1 MAIVLGALA
10 AQFFGTV
17 PSVAGSVGKQ
27 SANVEG
33 VCPSAS
39 PGNAQC
45 LAILRTDMAARPASA
60 VSALAP
66 PPGYGPADLQ
76 SAYAL
81 PSGSA
86 GAGLTVAVVDA
97 FDLPTAE
104 SDLAV
109 YRSQFGLPPCT
120 TANGCFRKVD
130 QNGGS
135 SYPAANKNWGAEIA
149 LDIEMVS
156 ATCPNCKI
164 VLVEANGTSLSDLGV
179 AVNAAVSLGA
189 VAVSNSYGGPEWSG
203 ETSSD
208 AYYNH
213 PGVAITAAT
222 GDCGYNCTGVYKASV
237 YNSVQYPAASPYV
250 VAVGGTSL
258 TRDGSARGW
267 TESAWGNADGG
278 AGSGCSLYEPK
289 PSWQSD
295 TWCANRTQADVSAV
309 ADPLTGVAMYDPDYG
324 GWQVA
329 GGTSAASPII
339 AATFALAGSPAAGTY
354 PASYL
359 YGDSAGLNDV
369 VGGNNDVTW
378 NNCTVTNLCNGVAG
392 YDGPTGLG
400 TPNGTAAFTA
410 PAALPPVGPGPL
422 PPVPTGATY
431 HPITPARV
439 LDSRDGNGLMAPLS
453 ANTPATFQVGSL
465 GGVPSNATA
474 VTGNVTVVNETS
486 SWAVYLGPDPI
497 ASPTSSTIN
506 FTAGQVRANGLTVAL
521 SATGSLSAT
530 YISTAGNTTDLVFD
544 VTGYFT
550 PDASGATYHP
560 MAPARLLDTRSGN
573 GLSGKLSAN
582 TPATF
587 AVTGRGSVPVGATAV
602 TGNLTV
608 VNETSSWAVYLGPY
622 PIASPT
628 SSTINFTAGDILA
641 NGLAVA
647 LSPAGTLSATYISTA
662 GNTTDLVFDVTGYFT
677 ADASGAEYVAVAP
690 ARLLDTRSSNG
701 LSGKLSANTPRT
713 FAVSGR
719 GDVPAG
725 ATAVTGNVTVV
736 NETSAWAVF
745 LGPSP
750 IASPASS
757 TINFKAGDTLA
768 NGLTVG
774 LGSGGSLSGTLSA
787 TYMSSAGNTTDLVFD
802 VTGYFTP

>member
-1 MAIVLGALA
+1 
-10 AQFFGTV
+10 
-17 PSVAGSVGKQ
+17 
-27 SANVEG
+27 
-33 VCPSAS
+33 
-39 PGNAQC
+39 
-45 LAILRTDMAARPASA
+45 
-60 VSALAP
+60 
-66 PPGYGPADLQ
+66 
-76 SAYAL
+76 
-81 PSGSA
+81 
-86 GAGLTVAVVDA
+86 VVDA

-120 TANGCFRKVD
+120 TANGCFRKLD
-130 QNGGS
+130 QNGGA

-156 ATCPNCKI
+156 AACPNCHI
-164 VLVEANGTSLSDLGV
+164 LLIEANSDALSNLGV
-179 AVNAAVSLGA
+179 AVNTAVSLGA
-189 VAVSNSYGGPEWSG
+189 VAVSNSYGGTEGSP
-203 ETSSD
+203 ETSFD

-222 GDCGYNCTGVYKASV
+222 GDCGYNCAGVYKASV

-258 TRDGSARGW
+258 ARDGSARGW

-289 PSWQSD
+289 PSWQLD
-295 TWCANRTQADVSAV
+295 TGCANRTQADVSAV

-339 AATFALAGSPAAGTY
+339 AATFALAGRPAAGTS

-359 YGDSAGLNDV
+359 YGDPAGLNDV
-369 VGGNNDVTW
+369 VGGSNDVTW
-378 NNCTVTNLCNGVAG
+378 HSCTIAYLCNGVAG

-400 TPNGTAAFTA
+400 TPNGTGAFTA
-410 PAALPPVGPGPL
+410 PAATTLVGS
-422 PPVPTGATY
+422 GATY
-431 HPITPARV
+431 HPMAPARLLDTRAGNGLSGKLTANLPATFAVTGRGGVPANATAVTGNVTVVNETSAWAVYLGPDPIAIPTSSTINFTAGDVKANGLTVALSATGSLSATYISTAGNTTDLVFDVTGYFTPDTSGATYRPITPARV
-439 LDSRDGNGLMAPLS
+439 LDSRDGNGLMGPLS

-486 SWAVYLGPDPI
+486 AWAVYLGPDPI
-497 ASPTSSTIN
+497 AIPTSSTIN

-550 PDASGATYHP
+550 ADASGATYHP
-560 MAPARLLDTRSGN
+560 MAPARLLNTRAGN

-587 AVTGRGSVPVGATAV
+587 QVTGRGGVPTGATGV

-608 VNETSSWAVYLGPY
+608 TGSSAGWAIYIGPD

-628 SSTINFTAGDILA
+628 
-641 NGLAVA
+641 
-647 LSPAGTLSATYISTA
+647 
-662 GNTTDLVFDVTGYFT
+662 
-677 ADASGAEYVAVAP
+677 
-690 ARLLDTRSSNG
+690 
-701 LSGKLSANTPRT
+701 
-713 FAVSGR
+713 
-719 GDVPAG
+719 
-725 ATAVTGNVTVV
+725 
-736 NETSAWAVF
+736 
-745 LGPSP
+745 
-750 IASPASS
+750 SS

-768 NGLTVG
+768 NGLTVA
-774 LGSGGSLSGTLSA
+774 LGSGGTLSA
-787 TYMSSAGNTTDLVFD
+787 TYISTPGNTTDLVFD